1 MSGAGVA
8 RIHERDASPK
18 CTARTFIRSPA
29 VFALML
35 FTLPSRICAGVSA
48 CNPCRQL
55 QFCTQADSGK
65 GLTWPSH
72 RFSASFN
79 SLV

>member
-1 MSGAGVA
+1 
-8 RIHERDASPK
+8 
-18 CTARTFIRSPA
+18 
-29 VFALML
+29 ML
-35 FTLPSRICAGVSA
+35 FTLPSRICAGASFAIRVGSYSFA
-48 CNPCRQL
+48 FWP
-55 QFCTQADSGK
+55 ADTGM